1 MLTITAVATLK
12 LKGELA
18 GFWVD
23 EAAQAWFEIT
33 ATRPAKDVTV
43 DLSGVRRID
52 ESGKNLLRQM
62 LQGGSQLRD
71 GRLMI
76 RPKAHHPSA
85 PARGEELREARG
97 LARTH

>member
-1 MLTITAVATLK
+1 MLSITAAATLK

-18 GFWVD
+18 GPWVD

-33 ATRPAKDVTV
+33 AARPAKEVTV

-62 LQGGSQLRD
+62 MQGGSQLRD

-76 RPKAHHPSA
+76 KHIINR
-85 PARGEELREARG
+85 LVV
-97 LARTH
+97 